1 MKHHILTYTLRLAD
15 NALILGHRISEWTA
29 KAPELE
35 LDMAMQ
41 NIALDLLGE
50 ARALYQY
57 ASELDGQGKSE
68 DYWPYLRKEKEFVN
82 LLLVEQPNGN
92 FADTIARQFLYDVY
106 HFHLL
111 EALQHSNDAL
121 ISAVAQKSIKE
132 AAYHKKWSA
141 EWVIRLGDGS
151 DESHLKM
158 KNAIAK
164 AWNYTGELFKM
175 DETDAILLDFGIAAD
190 LENVKALWQ
199 LSVKAVLME
208 ATLDMPET
216 LGFQKGGREGRH
228 SEHLGFLLTEL
239 QYMQR
244 TYPNMTW

>member
-111 EALQHSNDAL
+111 EVLQHSNDAL

-175 DETDAILLDFGIAAD
+175 DETDTILLDFGIAAD
-190 LENVKALWQ
+190 LENIKALWQ
-199 LSVKAVLME
+199 LSVKAVLTE

>member
-35 LDMAMQ
+35 IDMAMQ

-92 FADTIARQFLYDVY
+92 FADTVARQFLYDVY
-106 HFHLL
+106 HYYLL

-141 EWVIRLGDGS
+141 EWVIRLGDGN
-151 DESHLKM
+151 EFSHAQM

-175 DETDAILLDFGIAAD
+175 DETDTILLDFGIAAD
-190 LENVKALWQ
+190 LETIKAKWQLNVKE
-199 LSVKAVLME
+199 VLTE
-208 ATLDMPET
+208 ATLEMPET

-244 TYPNMTW
+244 AYPNMTW